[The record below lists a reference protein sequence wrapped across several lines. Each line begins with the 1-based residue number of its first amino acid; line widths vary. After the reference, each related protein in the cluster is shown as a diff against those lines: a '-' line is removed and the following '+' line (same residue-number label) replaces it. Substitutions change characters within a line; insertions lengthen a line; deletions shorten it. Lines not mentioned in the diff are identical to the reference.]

1 MSVTLLEH
9 LRDRLIEYGA
19 VKNTPEFCRSW
30 LGRSEGYIR
39 VLRYHDMAPSIEAL
53 VICANKLGYYADRLR
68 DGGTDDH
75 RVWCDRFDELQALC
89 ELEIERQSQA
99 KWRTPERMAG

>member
-1 MSVTLLEH
+1 MSTQLLEH

-39 VLRYHDMAPSIEAL
+39 VLRYHKTNPSIEAL
-53 VICANKLGYYADRLR
+53 VICANKLEYYADRLR
-68 DGGTDDH
+68 HSNTEEH
-75 RVWCDRFDELQALC
+75 SVWCDRFDDLQAQC
-89 ELEIERQSQA
+89 ELEIQRQSQA
-99 KWRTPERMAG
+99 KWRTPERMAV

>member
-1 MSVTLLEH
+1 MSTQLLEH

-19 VKNTPEFCRSW
+19 VKNTPEFCRAW

-39 VLRYHDMAPSIEAL
+39 VLRYHSTDASIEAL

>member
-1 MSVTLLEH
+1 MSTQLLEQ

-39 VLRYHDMAPSIEAL
+39 VLRYHNMGPSIEAL

-68 DGGTDDH
+68 GGNSEDH
-75 RVWCDRFDELQALC
+75 RVWCERFDDLQALC
-89 ELEIERQSQA
+89 ELEIARQSQH
-99 KWRTPERMAG
+99 KWRATERMVA

>member
-1 MSVTLLEH
+1 MSTQLLEH

-39 VLRYHDMAPSIEAL
+39 VLRYHNMGPSIEAL

-68 DGGTDDH
+68 GSDDLQH
-75 RVWCDRFDELQALC
+75 QLWCERFDELQVLC
-89 ELEIERQSQA
+89 ELEIERQGQA
-99 KWRTPERMAG
+99 KWRTPERMAA

>member
-1 MSVTLLEH
+1 MSTQLLEH

-19 VKNTPEFCRSW
+19 VKNTPEFCRAW

-39 VLRYHDMAPSIEAL
+39 VLRYHSTDASIEAL
-53 VICANKLGYYADRLR
+53 VICANKLGYYADQLR
-68 DGGTDDH
+68 GSDDPQH
-75 RVWCDRFDELQALC
+75 QLWCHRFDELQVLC

>member
-1 MSVTLLEH
+1 MSTQLLEH

-19 VKNTPEFCRSW
+19 VKNTPEFCRAW

-39 VLRYHDMAPSIEAL
+39 VLRYHNTDASIEAL
-53 VICANKLGYYADRLR
+53 VICANKLGYYADQLR
-68 DGGTDDH
+68 GSGRDDH